1 MNSKTY
7 FSLLIISILVPLLTA
22 AAVAYKVSTLTQAPM
37 LMVSLAIF
45 ALWVFTIIDAAK
57 TKNINPMWIIGIAL
71 APTIIM
77 PIYFYK
83 KYKNGSAVTA

>member
-1 MNSKTY
+1 MTSKNY
-7 FSLLIISILVPLLTA
+7 FSLFIVSIFLPMLMI
-22 AAVAYKVSTLTQAPM
+22 AAVAYKVSALTQAPM

-57 TKNINPMWIIGIAL
+57 PKNINPVWIIGIAL

-77 PIYFYK
+77 SIYFYK